1 MAAVRLLVIDPP
13 PQRLPA
19 PDTWMHGLPDPV
31 RLEISDSVDDA
42 RLRLARDGFDL
53 VVVAGGNDEVAIQ
66 ASLTELRA
74 LSPSLAIV
82 VVGDETDAG
91 STEAIALR
99 CGAHEWVPSHRAG
112 TETLARA
119 GQLALLRAH
128 AAHATA
134 MDDWLV
140 PGQRFGSLGVL
151 TSAAAHDISNM
162 LQIIG
167 GNVGMVLEDLPP
179 AFPSRTYLE
188 EVEGACQRASDLS
201 RQMQTFSRTRRS
213 GFERLS
219 LGAVVREVNQLLR
232 VARGRHIALRYD
244 LQDDAPE
251 VFADRALVSQM
262 LVNLVMNAC
271 EAIGGQEGTVTIGVR
286 AARLDAETASQVR
299 PARLLD
305 AGDYAAL
312 WITDSGA
319 GMSAEVEGRAFDPL
333 FSTKAEGRGLGLP
346 ASLRIAVSHGGGI
359 RVDTAPAEGTTVT
372 VYLPPHFSPSA
383 V

>member
-13 PQRLPA
+13 PHRLPA
-19 PDTWMHGLPDPV
+19 PDAWMPGLQDPV
-31 RLEISDSVDDA
+31 RLEVSDTVDDA

-53 VVVAGGNDEVAIQ
+53 VVVAGGSDDGAIR
-66 ASLTELRA
+66 ANLTELRA

-82 VVGDETDAG
+82 VVGDASPEH
-91 STEAIALR
+91 STEAIALT
-99 CGAHEWVPSHRAG
+99 CGAHEWLRSDMVTPD
-112 TETLARA
+112 TLARA

-151 TSAAAHDISNM
+151 TSAASHDISNM
-162 LQIIG
+162 LQIIS
-167 GNVGMVLEDLPP
+167 GNVGMVLEDLP
-179 AFPSRTYLE
+179 ADVAGRTYLE
-188 EVEGACQRASDLS
+188 EVEGACHRASELS

-213 GFERLS
+213 GFEKLS
-219 LGAVVREVNQLLR
+219 LPAIVREVNQLLR

-244 LQDDAPE
+244 LQDDTPA

-286 AARLDAETASQVR
+286 LARLDADTATHVR
-299 PARLLD
+299 PERLLD
-305 AGDYAAL
+305 EGDYAAL
-312 WITDSGA
+312 WITDSGS
-319 GMSAEVEGRAFDPL
+319 GMTPEVEGRAFDPL

-346 ASLRIAVSHGGGI
+346 AALRIAVSHGGGI
-359 RVDTAPAEGTTVT
+359 RVETAPGAGTTVT
-372 VYLPPHFSPSA
+372 VYLPPHFA
-383 V
+383 AGA

>member
-31 RLEISDSVDDA
+31 RLEISDTVDDA

-53 VVVAGGNDEVAIQ
+53 VVVAGGNDDAAIQ

-82 VVGDETDAG
+82 VVGDETEAG

-112 TETLARA
+112 TDTLARA

-179 AFPSRTYLE
+179 AFASRTYLE
-188 EVEGACQRASDLS
+188 EVEGACQRASDL
-201 RQMQTFSRTRRS
+201 
-213 GFERLS
+213 
-219 LGAVVREVNQLLR
+219 
-232 VARGRHIALRYD
+232 
-244 LQDDAPE
+244 
-251 VFADRALVSQM
+251 
-262 LVNLVMNAC
+262 
-271 EAIGGQEGTVTIGVR
+271 
-286 AARLDAETASQVR
+286 
-299 PARLLD
+299 
-305 AGDYAAL
+305 
-312 WITDSGA
+312 
-319 GMSAEVEGRAFDPL
+319 
-333 FSTKAEGRGLGLP
+333 
-346 ASLRIAVSHGGGI
+346 
-359 RVDTAPAEGTTVT
+359 
-372 VYLPPHFSPSA
+372 
-383 V
+383 

>member
-19 PDTWMHGLPDPV
+19 PDAWTAGLAGPV
-31 RLEISDSVDDA
+31 RLEVSDSVDDA

-53 VVVAGGNDEVAIQ
+53 VVVAAGTDEDALR
-66 ASLTELRA
+66 ANLTELRA

-82 VVGDETDAG
+82 VAGDARDDA
-91 STEAIALR
+91 STETAALR
-99 CGAHEWVPSHRAG
+99 CGAHEWLRTDLASPDA
-112 TETLARA
+112 LARA

-162 LQIIG
+162 LKIIG
-167 GNVGMVLEDLPP
+167 GNVSLVLEDLPADLP
-179 AFPSRTYLE
+179 VRTYLE
-188 EVEGACQRASDLS
+188 EVEGACQRASELS

-213 GFERLS
+213 GFEKLS

-232 VARGRHIALRYD
+232 VARGRHITLRYD

-251 VFADRALVSQM
+251 IFADRALVSQM

-286 AARLDAETASQVR
+286 SARLDADMAARVR
-299 PARLLD
+299 PSRLLD
-305 AGDYAAL
+305 EGTYAAL
-312 WITDSGA
+312 WIADNGC
-319 GMSAEVEGRAFDPL
+319 GMAPDVERRAFDPL

-346 ASLRIAVSHGGGI
+346 AALRIAVSHGGGV
-359 RVDTAPAEGTTVT
+359 RVQTEPAGGTTVT
-372 VYLPPHFSPSA
+372 VYLPPHFSASA
-383 V
+383 G